1 MDSFKVMCLDSS
13 LWFNQSFP
21 YLVVQLVSHIQ
32 LFAIPW
38 TAACQASLSFTVSQN
53 LLKFMYIESAI
64 WQARLTCLFHGC
76 LSFEFQKKT
85 FCLHKGRKVAS

>member
-53 LLKFMYIESAI
+53 LLKFMYIASAI
-64 WQARLTCLFHGC
+64 WQARLTRLFHSC